1 MVWVT
6 NTLGLFLEA
15 APWLVVGLIL
25 AGLIKAWI
33 AEDALSRWLGG
44 TGFWPV
50 VKGALIGAPMPL
62 CSCGVLP
69 AAVGLHRAGASKG
82 ATTSFLV
89 ATPETGPDSL
99 ALSYALLG
107 PFMAFFRPIA
117 AVFSAILSGGLA
129 ALTPDHEIKTEAPVS
144 DNCCSTNDDHPP
156 ETLTERT
163 ISGLKFA
170 FTEMMDDIGGWLIV
184 GFLVAGAAVTQFPP
198 MALAEYG
205 SGITAMLVMLAAG
218 IPLYVCASA
227 STPIAAAMII
237 AGVSPGTTLV
247 FLLVGPATNFASI
260 AILSKEL
267 GKLTTAAYLGGLSIS
282 AILSGLAL
290 DWLVN
295 NFNIDIAVQAS
306 SVHSLLPHW
315 LELGSAILLAFVLA
329 RPFLQQGR
337 TLIAR
342 AL

>member
-1 MVWVT
+1 MIWIS
-6 NTLGLFLEA
+6 NTLGLFFEA
-15 APWLVVGLIL
+15 APWRSVGILL

-33 AEDALSRWLGG
+33 PEDALSRWLGG
-44 TGFWPV
+44 QGLWPV
-50 VKGALIGAPMPL
+50 IKGALIGAPMPL

-89 ATPETGPDSL
+89 ATPETGPDSI

-107 PFMAFFRPIA
+107 PLMAVFRPIA
-117 AVFSAILSGGLA
+117 AVFSAILSGGIA
-129 ALTPDHEIKTEAPVS
+129 TLTPEEKVMMNAPPK
-144 DNCCSTNDDHPP
+144 DNCCNGNQDHPP
-156 ETLTERT
+156 ANFFERT
-163 ISGLKFA
+163 ISGLTFA

-184 GFLVAGAAVTQFPP
+184 GFLVAGAAVTLFPP

-205 SGITAMLVMLAAG
+205 SGLPAMLVMLAAG

-227 STPIAAAMII
+227 STPIAAAMIT

-267 GKLTTAAYLGGLSIS
+267 GKQTTAAYLVGLSLS

-290 DWLVN
+290 DWIIRSLGINMV
-295 NFNIDIAVQAS
+295 VQVS
-306 SVHSLLPHW
+306 TVHSLLPHW
-315 LELGSAILLAFVLA
+315 LEWGTGVVLILVLA
-329 RPFLQQGR
+329 RPFLKSGK
-337 TLIAR
+337 TLISHTF
-342 AL
+342 